1 MQPEFL
7 ILGGLLCAVLI
18 LQLVLLLR
26 RSGHGEL
33 EQSLREEARVGRS
46 ELREQLEGLGRQQD
60 ARLETFARALTDL
73 STRTDQ
79 RLDLLRDALGEDAR
93 KAREDAGLAQQRSDA
108 HMAALRQA
116 VADDARLGREEAT
129 QSQQRFGESL
139 GLRLQ
144 EMTQR
149 NEQRMGEM
157 RATLEQ
163 QLRSLQADN
172 AQKLDQ
178 MRVTVDEKLQ
188 TTLEARLGA
197 SFQLVSDRLEQ
208 VQRGLGE
215 MQQLATGVGDLKRVL
230 TNVKNRGSWGEV
242 QLDNILEQTLT
253 QEQYARGVKVRPD
266 SGEMVDIAVRLP
278 GRGHEDT
285 PVWLPIDSK
294 FPREDYERLLDAQ
307 EQGDVDGVRV
317 QGAQLERA
325 IRIQAKS
332 ICDKY
337 IAPPHTT
344 DFAVMFLPTE
354 GLYAEVIRRPGL
366 VDLLQ
371 REHRVVVAGPTTVTA
386 LLNSLQMGFR
396 TLAIEQRSS
405 EVWSLLG
412 AVKSEFGKFAGI
424 LEKAEKQISTVGRS
438 LGEASRK
445 TRTIERRL
453 RGVESL
459 GSEQTDLLL
468 GDASGDDDEASAD
481 DVSTAQD

>member
-1 MQPEFL
+1 MQSEFL

-18 LQLVLLLR
+18 LQLVSLLR
-26 RSGHGEL
+26 RSGHGDL
-33 EQSLREEARVGRS
+33 EQSLREEARTGRS

-93 KAREDAGLAQQRSDA
+93 KAREDAGQAQQRNDA
-108 HMAALRQA
+108 HLAALRQTL
-116 VADDARLGREEAT
+116 ADDARLGRDETA
-129 QSQQRFGESL
+129 QSQQRLAESL

-149 NEQRMGEM
+149 NEQRIGEM

-163 QLRSLQADN
+163 QLQNLQADN

-278 GRGHEDT
+278 GRGHDDT

-307 EQGDVDGVRV
+307 EQGDADGVRV

-337 IAPPHTT
+337 IVPPHTT

-459 GSEQTDLLL
+459 TAEQSQDLLD
-468 GDASGDDDEASAD
+468 DATGDDEDGGLDEGSG
-481 DVSTAQD
+481 AQD

>member
-7 ILGGLLCAVLI
+7 ILGGLLCAVLV

-26 RSGHGEL
+26 RSGHGAL

-46 ELREQLEGLGRQQD
+46 ELRELLEGLGRQQD

-129 QSQQRFGESL
+129 QSQQRFGDSL

-149 NEQRMGEM
+149 NEQRMGDM

-163 QLRSLQADN
+163 QLKSLQADN

-266 SGEMVDIAVRLP
+266 GGEIVDIAVRLP

-307 EQGDVDGVRV
+307 ENGDVEGVRV
-317 QGAQLERA
+317 QGVQLERA

-337 IAPPHTT
+337 IVPPHTT

-371 REHRVVVAGPTTVTA
+371 RDHRVVVAGPTTVTA

-424 LEKAEKQISTVGRS
+424 LEKAEKQISTVGKS

-459 GSEQTDLLL
+459 GSEQSAELL
-468 GDASGDDDEASAD
+468 GNGVVDDDDAATDEAAPP
-481 DVSTAQD
+481 QD